1 MKAETVRGEGAARV
15 AVVDADTLARNW
27 WAVVLRGVTGILF
40 GLVTFVAPG
49 ISLAALVLVF
59 GAYAL
64 VDGVLAIVSA
74 VRRRGASDRWWV
86 LLLAGLAGVG
96 AGVVTLVWPG
106 ITALALLY
114 MIAAWA
120 LLTGA
125 LEIAAAI
132 RLRKAITGEW
142 LLLLSGIVSIGLG
155 VLLAL
160 FPGPGAL
167 AVVLWI
173 GAWAL
178 VFGVLL
184 IALGLRLRSWG
195 RSRGLQAAPGAA

>member
-1 MKAETVRGEGAARV
+1 MAR
-15 AVVDADTLARNW
+15 VDADTLARNW
-27 WAVVLRGVTGILF
+27 WAVVLRGVVGILF
-40 GLVTFVAPG
+40 GLVTFAAPA
-49 ISLAALVLVF
+49 ISLAALVLIF

-74 VRRRGASDRWWV
+74 IRRRGAGEHWW
-86 LLLAGLAGVG
+86 LLLLTGLAGVA

-106 ITALALLY
+106 ITAVVLLY
-114 MIAAWA
+114 LIAAWA
-120 LLTGA
+120 LLMGV

-132 RLRKAITGEW
+132 RLRKAIDGEW
-142 LLLLSGIVSIGLG
+142 LLLLSGIISIGLG

-184 IALGLRLRSWG
+184 IAFGFRLRSWG
-195 RSRGLQAAPGAA
+195 RSRGLEAAPGAD